1 MPYSMTQLP
10 DVIANKSLQA
20 KKVFL
25 DSYTSAISKGLT
37 ENESMFAGIAAVTNL
52 EKSTRKALEP
62 LKPKVPAHL
71 SAVLQKRSQGYS
83 EQLPEPDE
91 KPQHI
96 KQAFLGKNALVPD
109 PERSLVSADFNAKN
123 QLVLQFDTGEKITT
137 KPINVDET
145 IESYVSISQANQLS
159 ATQEPTGFVNRTDSV
174 LAFNNTTRTF
184 SIAPAS
190 TEYIVWMAGAEV
202 VKTAIETVVVPNTT
216 GLYYIYFDVDDKALK
231 ITGVFT
237 TTLFSKQAM
246 VSIVYW
252 QVDQQQAIYFA
263 DERHGMIM
271 DGATHSYLHLTNGTV
286 YRSGLGL
293 TNIAVDQ
300 TGALSAHAQLGVLDG
315 RIADEDIDITI
326 SNNAPQQLST
336 IARLPVFYRV
346 GSNNTWYKTTAD
358 DYPLLLPGDSPS
370 YTGLNFPAYNYLNA
384 GVWALGQVQ
393 NSKFFLVHILA
404 TNNINEPVI
413 AVLGGTYN
421 NKPLVQ
427 SAARTELLGII
438 GLPFAEFL
446 PVATVIYQV
455 STTYANVTKSR
466 LVSTDTGAAYVD
478 WREIT
483 SLSAGSGTG
492 SVDINTSLDSLG
504 LASDTIPTEFI
515 VKQAGVWVRATLAQ
529 VQDWI
534 DINVDGGAASSVYL
548 AAEVINGGDA
558 NG

>member
-1 MPYSMTQLP
+1 MTQLP

-237 TTLFSKQAM
+237 TMLFSKQAM

-293 TNIAVDQ
+293 TNITVDQ

-326 SNNAPQQLST
+326 ANNAPQQLST

-358 DYPLLLPGDSPS
+358 NYPLLLPGDSPS
-370 YTGLNFPAYNYLNA
+370 YTGLNFPAYNYSNA
-384 GVWALGQVQ
+384 GVWALGQVE

-421 NKPLVQ
+421 TKPLVQ
-427 SAARTELLGII
+427 SAARTELLGIV

-504 LASDTIPTEFI
+504 IASDTLPTEFI